1 MRPHGRGWR
10 PREYRLRTGGGQVQ
24 EAAMI
29 KAYVLVVTNPGETRN
44 VVNAVGSIQGV
55 VEMHEVMGPYD
66 IVIEIEVESLKDVPP
81 ILSDKIR
88 SIPGIESTTS
98 LVTFPEGE

>member
-1 MRPHGRGWR
+1 
-10 PREYRLRTGGGQVQ
+10 V
-24 EAAMI
+24 I
-29 KAYVLVVTNPGETRN
+29 KAYVLVVTNPGETKN
-44 VVNAVGSIQGV
+44 VVNAIGKVAGV

-66 IVIEIEVESLKDVPP
+66 IVIEIKVESLSEVPP

-98 LVTFPEGE
+98 LVTFPE